1 MTESTVLEPVPDEET
16 DRIALYHHPLKPRI
30 LTVAA
35 VTRLSTVMARVRFTG
50 PDLADFVTVAA
61 EDHVKLFFDT
71 DEAGEPVLPA
81 VEDDRWAGGRGL
93 TYRDYTVRAFDRET
107 LSLDIDFVLHDHG
120 IAGSWAATAEPG
132 MRLGALGP
140 RGSFRVKD
148 VFDWYL
154 LAVDETA
161 LPAAA
166 RWLESLRPQARAFV
180 YVEVDGPEAE
190 LPLFSPA
197 GLEVTWLHRGGR
209 PAGSTDLIEQAVRG
223 FDRPEGS
230 GFTWVAGETLSIKPL
245 RGFLKNELGLDRDD
259 YDVDGYW
266 RRGEVNHDHHED
278 EDDGEG

>member
-1 MTESTVLEPVPDEET
+1 MTSSRQTQVQLVPVRRRILEVLRTHDLTPAFRRIVLTGADLET
-16 DRIALYHHPLKPRI
+16 DFP
-30 LTVAA
+30 
-35 VTRLSTVMARVRFTG
+35 
-50 PDLADFVTVAA
+50 FVGFAPT
-61 EDHVKLFFDT
+61 DHVKLFFPQP
-71 DEAGEPVLPA
+71 ESGEIVIPEITPDGWSLPPGSPA
-81 VEDDRWAGGRGL
+81 PI
-93 TYRDYTVRAFDRET
+93 YRDYTVRAFDRET